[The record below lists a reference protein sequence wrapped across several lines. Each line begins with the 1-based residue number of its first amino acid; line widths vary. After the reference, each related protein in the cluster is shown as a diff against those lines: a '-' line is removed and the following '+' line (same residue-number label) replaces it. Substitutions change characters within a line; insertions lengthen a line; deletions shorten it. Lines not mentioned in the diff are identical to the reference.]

1 MKLIPLKDKIIV
13 KPDVRQLSSVIFV
26 ENKENYNMGTVVA
39 VGPGR
44 VINGRREEMPVQ
56 VGDYVRFGTMGKDAK
71 DEYLKFTEVEHEGEK
86 CLLMSWQDICWRE
99 NA

>member
-1 MKLIPLKDKIIV
+1 MILKPLGDKIVV
-13 KPDVRQLSSVIFV
+13 KPDVRELSSVIIV
-26 ENKENYNMGTVVA
+26 DNKENYNMGTVLA

-56 VGDYVRFGTMGKDAK
+56 VGDYVRFGTMGKDSK
-71 DEYLKFTEVEHEGEK
+71 EEYLKFTEVTHDGEK
-86 CLLMSWQDICWRE
+86 CLIMSWQDICWSE